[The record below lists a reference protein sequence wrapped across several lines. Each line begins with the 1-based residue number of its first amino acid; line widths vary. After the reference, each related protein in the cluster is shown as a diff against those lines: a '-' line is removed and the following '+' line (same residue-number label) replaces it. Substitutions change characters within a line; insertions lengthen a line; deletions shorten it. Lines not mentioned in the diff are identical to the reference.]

1 MKLLK
6 NRKKRRKEHDEV
18 MSSLRRRY
26 PHEKITP
33 LQEDPA
39 IHSEQPND
47 EESSETDQEH
57 VNNPF
62 IDRLTQAERNKIKRR
77 KIHEA
82 IVKKNY
88 ERKLQSK
95 QKLEEEKK
103 EHENMKKL
111 IEERNRLKELKK
123 KQNENNPKKL
133 GREKI
138 PETDIAVLLPDE
150 VPKSLREI
158 KPPTTSLIEDRF
170 HSFQKRNM
178 IEPRKVKEYE
188 RRYSMKLKFNIRHRE
203 FMDNQDKKYPE

>member
-82 IVKKNY
+82 IVKKIMKESYNQNKNSKK
-88 ERKLQSK
+88 RKK
-95 QKLEEEKK
+95 
-103 EHENMKKL
+103 NMK
-111 IEERNRLKELKK
+111 
-123 KQNENNPKKL
+123 
-133 GREKI
+133 
-138 PETDIAVLLPDE
+138 T
-150 VPKSLREI
+150 
-158 KPPTTSLIEDRF
+158 
-170 HSFQKRNM
+170 
-178 IEPRKVKEYE
+178 
-188 RRYSMKLKFNIRHRE
+188 
-203 FMDNQDKKYPE
+203 